1 VLVAE
6 GARLRAPF
14 AEMGVP
20 PEAASSLPFPERM
33 GWQRAAHVLF
43 TSTWLSADEV
53 VESGVALLGLA

>member
-1 VLVAE
+1 
-6 GARLRAPF
+6 
-14 AEMGVP
+14 MGVP